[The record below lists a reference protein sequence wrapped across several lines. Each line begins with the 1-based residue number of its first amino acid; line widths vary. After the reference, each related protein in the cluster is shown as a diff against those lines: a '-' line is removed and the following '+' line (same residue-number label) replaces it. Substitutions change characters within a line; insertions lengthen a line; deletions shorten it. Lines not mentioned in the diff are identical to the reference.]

1 MKHVYAIIL
10 FLLVGLCNA
19 QDLKKDTIELNE
31 TIFYDKSKF
40 KLKRVGH
47 DTKTKSILIG
57 LTADI
62 NFKKDSLPEF
72 IKELIIPIKTT
83 NKEYTFQRLN
93 FNFSD
98 QIKDDSILLKV
109 DLYASKKGELDKSLL
124 NEPMQAVV
132 KKSKQHENIFTID
145 LRDLNLKHRGD
156 FFISMELLSKI
167 EKPVYFSA
175 ALLGKCLYK
184 STRSSQIKKTPL
196 GITPAINAD
205 ILIRK

>member
-93 FNFSD
+93 FNFSE

-109 DLYASKKGELDKSLL
+109 DLYASKKGEFDKSLL
-124 NEPMQAVV
+124 NEPMQVVV
-132 KKSKQHENIFTID
+132 KKK
-145 LRDLNLKHRGD
+145 
-156 FFISMELLSKI
+156 
-167 EKPVYFSA
+167 
-175 ALLGKCLYK
+175 
-184 STRSSQIKKTPL
+184 
-196 GITPAINAD
+196 
-205 ILIRK
+205 